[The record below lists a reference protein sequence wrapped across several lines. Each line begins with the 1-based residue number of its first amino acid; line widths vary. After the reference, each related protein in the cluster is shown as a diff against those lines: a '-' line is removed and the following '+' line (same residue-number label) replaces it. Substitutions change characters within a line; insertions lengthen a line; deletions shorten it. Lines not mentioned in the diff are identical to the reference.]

1 MGELSMALNQ
11 HLRQNLHLVETS
23 TAPTLDE
30 HFADLFNLSRLL
42 NQTNRLEQILKTIA
56 RHSLSLLQVVYCRI
70 LTLEE
75 DGRLITRLVE
85 MDERLPEL
93 QRRRLEHLPATLREY
108 RQVLHSQGPV
118 VYQAYDFV
126 HTPMVRQNLGLNDL
140 NSLCLVPMRVAD
152 ETIGLIVLGDHW
164 RKEEARFNEERIRL
178 AVMIADQAAAAIHR
192 TLLNARLRESQVT
205 AIRALVSMLE
215 QRDLYTGDHSRRMT
229 ELAGRLARQMGCP
242 PEEVEAVR
250 WAAILHDL
258 GKVGI
263 PDETLRKPAEL
274 SAEEWKLMKTH
285 PQKGAE
291 IILMLSGLEHVA
303 MLVLAHH
310 ERFDGTGYPY
320 GLSGNRIPLGA
331 RILAVVD
338 AYTAMTDGRVYRP
351 AISHP
356 EALAELRRCA
366 GSHFDP
372 QVVEAFL
379 ALFN

>member
-85 MDERLPEL
+85 IDERLPEL
-93 QRRRLEHLPATLREY
+93 QRRRLERLPAALREY
-108 RQVLHSQGPV
+108 HRALHSQGVV

-126 HTPMVRQNLGLNDL
+126 YTPMVRQNLGLNDL

-152 ETIGLIVLGDHW
+152 ETIGLMVLGDHW
-164 RKEEARFNEERIRL
+164 RKEGLFNEERIRL

-192 TLLNARLRESQVT
+192 TLLNARLHESQVT
-205 AIRALVSMLE
+205 AIRALVAMLE

-250 WAAILHDL
+250 WAAVLHDL

>member
-11 HLRQNLHLVETS
+11 HLRQNPHLVETS

-75 DGRLITRLVE
+75 DGRLITRPVE

-126 HTPMVRQNLGLNDL
+126 HTPLVRQNLGLNDL

-178 AVMIADQAAAAIHR
+178 AVMIADQAAAIHR

-242 PEEVEAVR
+242 PEEVEAVH

-351 AISHP
+351 AISHL

>member
-30 HFADLFNLSRLL
+30 HCADLFNLSRLL

-85 MDERLPEL
+85 MDERLPEP
-93 QRRRLEHLPATLREY
+93 QRRRLERLPAALREY
-108 RQVLHSQGPV
+108 RQVLHTQGPV

-164 RKEEARFNEERIRL
+164 RKEEALFDEERIRL

-192 TLLNARLRESQVT
+192 TLLNARLHESQVT

-229 ELAGRLARQMGCP
+229 ELAGKLAHQMGCP

-285 PQKGAE
+285 PLKGAE

-303 MLVLAHH
+303 MLVLTHH

-320 GLSGNRIPLGA
+320 RLSGNRIPLGA